1 MKGHFPDHGIDRQD
15 DVCAVSY
22 MMKISD
28 TAGEGYA
35 NNALCSL
42 TAG

>member
-1 MKGHFPDHGIDRQD
+1 MKGHFPGHGIDGRN
-15 DVCAVSY
+15 DVCAVSCR
-22 MMKISD
+22 MKISD

-35 NNALCSL
+35 SNALCSL

>member
-1 MKGHFPDHGIDRQD
+1 VKGHSPGHGIDWQN

-28 TAGEGYA
+28 TAGAGYA

>member
-1 MKGHFPDHGIDRQD
+1 MKGHSPGHGIGWQNG
-15 DVCAVSY
+15 VCAVSY
-22 MMKISD
+22 TMKISD

-35 NNALCSL
+35 SNALCSL